1 MVLLS
6 RLLLPPRNTGVA
18 GSPANAELSH
28 ELAHM
33 SRAEFDDL
41 VELADLNHVIVRGLE
56 VFRQLVHEDQ
66 SIADQ
71 SSASQTG
78 AAQNAAGQNGASKNG
93 ASHNGASTES
103 RAAWATDAL
112 AAERARIANAL
123 TFLGEI
129 CDAFA
134 KRDYPVTVIKS
145 LDHWP
150 DLGSDLD
157 LYTSTSPDSVIQL
170 MRERFNASLAPRS
183 WGDRLACKW
192 NFIIPGLPESV
203 EIHMGRLGQT
213 GEQRVI
219 ASSVLDRTRVIM
231 LSGHPFRVT
240 SASDRLAISTLQRM
254 YRHFYFRLCDI
265 VDSAWLA
272 DAGAIDY
279 EHLRS
284 LARSADIWEGAATY
298 LVIVSDY
305 VKSYRGTGLDLPSFV
320 RQAARFGGDRIYYG
334 RGFLRVPILPQS
346 AGLYTSQL
354 AGILGKGEFS
364 SGARLS
370 LLPWLATAAVV
381 GQKLTGSDKGIW

>member
-1 MVLLS
+1 MTRVAEHFPPLHCMTLLS
-6 RLLLPPRNTGVA
+6 RLLLPPRNAGVT
-18 GSPANAELSH
+18 SLPASAELAR
-28 ELAHM
+28 ELANM
-33 SRAEFDDL
+33 TREQFDEL

-56 VFRQLVHEDQ
+56 VFLPLVREQHSD
-66 SIADQ
+66 
-71 SSASQTG
+71 
-78 AAQNAAGQNGASKNG
+78 NANRVA
-93 ASHNGASTES
+93 E
-103 RAAWATDAL
+103 WAVDAL
-112 AAERARIANAL
+112 AAERARIANAIG
-123 TFLGEI
+123 FLGRI

-134 KRDYPVTVIKS
+134 ERDYPVTVIKS

-157 LYTSTSPDSVIQL
+157 LYTSVHPDLVIRL
-170 MRERFNASLAPRS
+170 MRDHFQATLAPRS

-192 NFIIPGLPESV
+192 NFDIPGLPEAV

-213 GEQRVI
+213 GEQVVI
-219 ASSVLDRTRVIM
+219 ASSLLDRTRTLM

-240 SASDRLAISTLQRM
+240 SASDRLAVSTLQRM

-272 DAGAIDY
+272 DSGGIDY

-284 LARSADIWEGAATY
+284 LTQSAEIWEGAATY

-305 VKSYRGTGLDLPSFV
+305 VKNYRGTGLDLPSFV
-320 RQAARFGGDRIYYG
+320 RQAARFGGDRIYYA

-354 AGILGKGEFS
+354 AGVLGKGEFS

-370 LLPWLATAAVV
+370 LLPWLATAAAV

>member
-1 MVLLS
+1 MEVLS
-6 RLLLPPRNTGVA
+6 RLLLPPRNGGGSAFGGELSLQLTHMTREEVDDLIALA
-18 GSPANAELSH
+18 GS
-28 ELAHM
+28 
-33 SRAEFDDL
+33 
-41 VELADLNHVIVRGLE
+41 NHVIVRGLE
-56 VFRQLVHEDQ
+56 VFLHLVHQE
-66 SIADQ
+66 
-71 SSASQTG
+71 
-78 AAQNAAGQNGASKNG
+78 QNA
-93 ASHNGASTES
+93 T
-103 RAAWATDAL
+103 RAEWAADAL
-112 AAERARIANAL
+112 AAERARIANAV

-134 KRDYPVTVIKS
+134 ERDFPVAVIKS

-157 LYTSTSPDSVIQL
+157 LYTTASPHAVIRL
-170 MRERFNASLAPRS
+170 MRDRFQASLAPRS

-192 NFIIPGLPESV
+192 NFLLPGLPEAV

-213 GEQRVI
+213 GEQVAI
-219 ASSVLDRTRVIM
+219 ASSLLDRTRVIM
-231 LSGHPFRVT
+231 LCGHAFRVT

-272 DAGAIDY
+272 DSGGIDY
-279 EHLRS
+279 EHLCS

-298 LVIVSDY
+298 LNIVSDY
-305 VKSYRGTGLDLPSFV
+305 VKTYRGTGLDLPQFV
-320 RQAARFGGDRIYYG
+320 REAARFGGDHIYYA

-354 AGILGKGEFS
+354 AGVLGKGEFS

-370 LLPWLATAAVV
+370 LLPWLATAAAV